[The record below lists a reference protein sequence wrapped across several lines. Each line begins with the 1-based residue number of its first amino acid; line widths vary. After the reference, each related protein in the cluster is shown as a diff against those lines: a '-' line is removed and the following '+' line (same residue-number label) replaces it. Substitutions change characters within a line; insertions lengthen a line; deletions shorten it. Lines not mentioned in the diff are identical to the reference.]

1 MNGALGVLERIVR
14 NADVVSDLASVRSF
28 AAARTLLAPAVRGFL
43 LQKGKQGTSVEVPV
57 DSTAVFNW
65 SYGHDRAELEKLYR
79 AGVTAQW
86 DAATALDWSTAVD
99 PHDPGRELFL
109 DSALPLRELA
119 LYRGLPR
126 KEQETQRAALL
137 AWMLSQFLHGEQG
150 ALFAACQVTQSVSW
164 FDGKLYGSTQVIDEG
179 RHCEVFHR
187 YLDEKLGKSYEVNDN
202 LFVILDALMSDGRWD
217 VKFLGMQVLV
227 EGLALGAFGALRQS
241 TKEPLLSDLL
251 TKVMLD
257 EGRHVH
263 FGVVAL
269 REYYTGDL
277 PEADR
282 REREDWTYEI
292 AVLLRNRFLAH
303 EFYEEYYAHAMTRRQ
318 WDAFILGSSYME
330 TFRSRMF
337 KRLVPNLK
345 KIGLLTDRVRPHYER
360 LGLLRWEGE
369 KAAPDLTEKDL
380 LAD

>member
-1 MNGALGVLERIVR
+1 MNGVIGVLERAVR
-14 NADVVSDLASVRSF
+14 NADVVADLASVRSF
-28 AAARTLLAPAVRGFL
+28 AAARTLLGPAVRGFL
-43 LQKGKQGTSVEVPV
+43 LQKGKQGTRVEVPV

-86 DAATALDWSTAVD
+86 DGATALDWSTAVD

-187 YLDEKLGKSYEVNDN
+187 YLAEKLGKCYEVNDN

-241 TKEPLLSDLL
+241 TKEPLLADLL

-269 REYYTGDL
+269 REYYTRDL
-277 PEADR
+277 PEAER

-303 EFYEEYYAHAMTRRQ
+303 EFHEEYYAHAMTRRQ

-345 KIGLLTDRVRPHYER
+345 RIGLLTDRVRPHYEK

-380 LAD
+380 LSD